1 MMVVDDGSGRIDV
14 TKMCEN
20 VQMEA
25 QWVQSGNT
33 QQARSSHE
41 AACLCE
47 TELI

>member
-25 QWVQSGNT
+25 QWVQSDNK

-41 AACLCE
+41 VMCIGE